1 MAMQTPQ
8 TTRQWGVTPPIS
20 MALPTSSELAA
31 NDALVEELKRQ
42 NNFESPEETQRRATV
57 LESIQWITT
66 EFVRR
71 VSKERGLGDE
81 LAKAAG
87 GKIFTYGSYR
97 LGVYGPGSDIDT
109 LVVVPKHVSR
119 EDFFELFPTLLTE
132 MAPPGSIAELTPVP
146 DAFVPIIKFEY
157 SSIAID
163 LIFARLALRQ
173 VPITLSL
180 KDKSI
185 LRGAESRD
193 IRSLNGIRD
202 TDEILELV
210 PQQKVFK
217 YALRAIKLW
226 ARRRAVYANVM
237 GFPGGV
243 AWAML
248 VARVCQLYPQAT
260 SAVILSKFFV
270 IMCKWSWPTPVL
282 LKAIE
287 DGPLG
292 VRIWNPKIYHGD
304 KFHLMPV
311 ITPAYPS
318 MCATHNISNFTK
330 RIICREME
338 RAFEIVEKIFSKQ
351 LRWKDLFSRHSF
363 FTDGYKYY
371 LGVIA
376 ASRSREAQLTWSGLV
391 ESKVR
396 LLVSLLEHVESI
408 ELAHP
413 FVKGF
418 DRVHRC
424 RTEEEVER
432 ILQGDLRFHA
442 KRVQT
447 ESTDL
452 VHGHQPDRDPNG
464 NTPAPPQNGGAPDS
478 NGDDA
483 GNGFRYTIYTT
494 TFYIGIEIAQD
505 GTKQLD
511 LSYSTNE
518 FKELCTGWQQFNP
531 DQNSVTV
538 SWTRNY
544 DLPADVFEPGDV
556 KPVRTKTKKSRK
568 AGGTAVKRKLE
579 TTEHES
585 LAENDPRR
593 QKLGSESSAATPS
606 GS

>member
-1 MAMQTPQ
+1 
-8 TTRQWGVTPPIS
+8 
-20 MALPTSSELAA
+20 
-31 NDALVEELKRQ
+31 
-42 NNFESPEETQRRATV
+42 
-57 LESIQWITT
+57 
-66 EFVRR
+66 
-71 VSKERGLGDE
+71 
-81 LAKAAG
+81 
-87 GKIFTYGSYR
+87 
-97 LGVYGPGSDIDT
+97 
-109 LVVVPKHVSR
+109 
-119 EDFFELFPTLLTE
+119 
-132 MAPPGSIAELTPVP
+132 
-146 DAFVPIIKFEY
+146 
-157 SSIAID
+157 
-163 LIFARLALRQ
+163 
-173 VPITLSL
+173 
-180 KDKSI
+180 
-185 LRGAESRD
+185 
-193 IRSLNGIRD
+193 
-202 TDEILELV
+202 
-210 PQQKVFK
+210 
-217 YALRAIKLW
+217 
-226 ARRRAVYANVM
+226 
-237 GFPGGV
+237 
-243 AWAML
+243 
-248 VARVCQLYPQAT
+248 
-260 SAVILSKFFV
+260 
-270 IMCKWSWPTPVL
+270 
-282 LKAIE
+282 
-287 DGPLG
+287 
-292 VRIWNPKIYHGD
+292 
-304 KFHLMPV
+304 MPV

-494 TFYIGIEIAQD
+494 TFYIGIEIAQGQPRASVVDRICSRVLD

-538 SWTRNY
+538 SWTR
-544 DLPADVFEPGDV
+544 
-556 KPVRTKTKKSRK
+556 K
-568 AGGTAVKRKLE
+568 
-579 TTEHES
+579 
-585 LAENDPRR
+585 
-593 QKLGSESSAATPS
+593 
-606 GS
+606 